1 MTALPASAPA
11 ARYMLVL
18 SDGKSFDGSLKEFE
32 DLASLANQQ
41 GITISTI
48 ALGKEIDREVMSGIA
63 RLGKGRYYEVSDVSD
78 LPRIM
83 FAESQAARSE
93 NIQKGDTTL
102 KEGEVQH
109 PVLSGMSTHQ
119 LPGLKAYNALSSKSD
134 QGAEDILVSSSFGDP
149 ILSAWQYGLGRVV
162 AWMGDIGEEWT
173 AAWTSPA
180 LEGQFW
186 SQVVRYALPNPSLGA
201 AQVDIRAG
209 DTGLSVDASIRPGPD
224 NPTGMYQ
231 VTFSYAEPA
240 LDVSAGGSPAKI
252 RTFYVPQSGPMVYQ
266 VDLPR
271 PAEGAYR
278 AVLAYQVGDGPA
290 QEVAAPFAVSPP
302 AEWLPGKAAEG
313 QSTLAAWANLANGQ
327 VTTLEA
333 VMTTAKDVET
343 PARHEIIPAWL
354 LLALLLL
361 WPVEIALRRR
371 WLPWQ

>member
-1 MTALPASAPA
+1 
-11 ARYMLVL
+11 
-18 SDGKSFDGSLKEFE
+18 
-32 DLASLANQQ
+32 
-41 GITISTI
+41 
-48 ALGKEIDREVMSGIA
+48 
-63 RLGKGRYYEVSDVSD
+63 
-78 LPRIM
+78 
-83 FAESQAARSE
+83 
-93 NIQKGDTTL
+93 
-102 KEGEVQH
+102 
-109 PVLSGMSTHQ
+109 
-119 LPGLKAYNALSSKSD
+119 
-134 QGAEDILVSSSFGDP
+134 
-149 ILSAWQYGLGRVV
+149 
-162 AWMGDIGEEWT
+162 
-173 AAWTSPA
+173 
-180 LEGQFW
+180 
-186 SQVVRYALPNPSLGA
+186 
-201 AQVDIRAG
+201 
-209 DTGLSVDASIRPGPD
+209 VDASIRPGPD